1 MPTGY
6 TAALHDGEQSFE
18 DYALGVARGFG
29 ALIMMRDAPADAEIP
44 DVFEPGDY
52 YVKRVA
58 DLRSEL
64 DAVSNMS
71 DARLAQVQA
80 DEITEAEERLAA
92 FRAERDARRTRYEAM
107 LARARAY
114 EPPTPDHVGL
124 KETMVQQLVQSIDFD
139 CGGRYE
145 PAVSPALPLD
155 EYRAAR
161 VTKAGDDLT
170 CAIKSLEEEQERAD
184 GRTAWVQA
192 LRESLRSEI
201 A

>member
-18 DYALGVARGFG
+18 EYALGVARGFG
-29 ALIMMRDAPADAEIP
+29 ALITMRDAPADVEIP
-44 DVFEPGDY
+44 EVFEPSDY

-58 DLRSEL
+58 DLRSDL
-64 DAVSNMS
+64 DAISNMS

-80 DEITEAEERLAA
+80 VEISDAEQRLAV
-92 FRAERDARRTRYEAM
+92 FRIESAARRARYEAM
-107 LARARAY
+107 LERARAY

-124 KETMVQQLVQSIDFD
+124 KETMVQQLVRSIDFD
-139 CGGRYE
+139 CGGSYE
-145 PAVSPALPLD
+145 PAVPPALPLS

-161 VTKAGDDLT
+161 VAEAKTDLAY
-170 CAIKSLEEEQERAD
+170 AIKSLEEEQERAD

-192 LRESLRSEI
+192 LRNSLRSE
-201 A
+201 AS